1 MDDSLLAAAVPKA
14 RPNDTPTAV
23 SCCQSMARRL
33 GLAALAD
40 SPALASLI
48 THDFGAA
55 PIIVF
60 ALGSFSINLHA
71 IVTVCWHKG
80 FVHIFNGMLD
90 LKIAVAWRAL

>member
-1 MDDSLLAAAVPKA
+1 MNDSLLAAAVPKA
-14 RPNDTPTAV
+14 RPNDTPTAA
-23 SCCQSMARRL
+23 CRQSMARRL

-40 SPALASLI
+40 SPARASLI

-80 FVHIFNGMLD
+80 FMHILNGMLD